1 MSNITGGLLDTD
13 INKIIKTINP
23 VKNNMKYSMIL
34 HTPERDINIQLMTS
48 IEVLRD
54 YNEYVSDYVLASFTM
69 YGGDFIKDVV
79 PYKDNLE
86 LTIGVDLEDG
96 YESTRYKFI
105 LSNNNE
111 NINTGMYLKFTYEQL
126 NKTEQFK
133 VSGQCLLRE
142 VEVMRSVFI
151 SGTYS
156 NVTVDKLLKTELYN
170 RISATK
176 ITGTEIKP
184 AIDIAK
190 PDNTTTF
197 GHIVVPTGTKLFN
210 LANFLQDGT
219 YGIYSGGANTYF
231 QYYNRK
237 PTIFVYPLYDNERFN
252 NSEKKLMVYNSNTN
266 KLAYIDNTY
275 MVDGDIVKI
284 IANGDVTVIDN
295 GENDLISDGGSFT
308 ANDPY
313 SMNKRSSVVSDDKM
327 LVDHNKQIQTNN
339 AKERRDGVNKTRYV
353 SGESNKFKQATVVNK
368 SLQAIYQIKWRYSN
382 IDLIFPG
389 MPTCYLYEDVEKGIV
404 RLNGTVISTYERYD
418 HPNKTKSAIIN
429 IMVEKPLVFNK

>member
-1 MSNITGGLLDTD
+1 
-13 INKIIKTINP
+13 
-23 VKNNMKYSMIL
+23 
-34 HTPERDINIQLMTS
+34 
-48 IEVLRD
+48 
-54 YNEYVSDYVLASFTM
+54 
-69 YGGDFIKDVV
+69 
-79 PYKDNLE
+79 
-86 LTIGVDLEDG
+86 
-96 YESTRYKFI
+96 
-105 LSNNNE
+105 
-111 NINTGMYLKFTYEQL
+111 
-126 NKTEQFK
+126 
-133 VSGQCLLRE
+133 
-142 VEVMRSVFI
+142 
-151 SGTYS
+151 
-156 NVTVDKLLKTELYN
+156 
-170 RISATK
+170 
-176 ITGTEIKP
+176 
-184 AIDIAK
+184 
-190 PDNTTTF
+190 
-197 GHIVVPTGTKLFN
+197 
-210 LANFLQDGT
+210 
-219 YGIYSGGANTYF
+219 
-231 QYYNRK
+231 
-237 PTIFVYPLYDNERFN
+237 
-252 NSEKKLMVYNSNTN
+252 
-266 KLAYIDNTY
+266 